1 MDHYHRGGNLF
12 SLVLCMILHA
22 VYTEHVIS
30 ICWLLTRG
38 KNWCCVILRIDDLE
52 ISDRGVT
59 ACKKVNDN
67 EFQ

>member
-1 MDHYHRGGNLF
+1 MAQNDM
-12 SLVLCMILHA
+12 V
-22 VYTEHVIS
+22 
-30 ICWLLTRG
+30 LTRG
-38 KNWCCVILRIDDLE
+38 KNWCCVKLRIDDLE